1 VYAIGGKHMRFDQT
15 VQGLQ
20 NRGASTDLIGK
31 RRQAEVDTF
40 TGVTLPVQRLMLAEL
55 LEQDHGQQVWPCNA
69 ALCHERVPAAR
80 MANAFGHDDLKRRTC
95 AVVGFSP
102 TGVIDDIARVA
113 REYLRGSSQGR
124 PCFALKSLFLVFAG
138 GLHTSV
144 DECRIA
150 THADG

>member
-69 ALCHERVPAAR
+69 ALCHERC
-80 MANAFGHDDLKRRTC
+80 RRL
-95 AVVGFSP
+95 AWP
-102 TGVIDDIARVA
+102 TRSGMMI
-113 REYLRGSSQGR
+113 SSAGR
-124 PCFALKSLFLVFAG
+124 ALSSDFRQL
-138 GLHTSV
+138 
-144 DECRIA
+144 E
-150 THADG
+150 